1 MNLVITFLLAV
12 LGLFAAMLALM
23 EMGWRIGV
31 YRKKRDAKGAHSGL
45 GAIEGAVYGLMG
57 LLVAFTFSG
66 AASRFDARRELI
78 GHETNDI
85 GTAYLRVD
93 LLPPDLQPAIR
104 EDFRNYVDAR
114 LGYYRNVGSDE
125 AAAKT
130 ESDKATALQ
139 GKIWSE
145 SVAACQKASVPSTTS
160 LVLSSINSMIDVTT
174 TRAVAFET
182 HPPAVVFWG
191 MGILV
196 LASALLAGYSLAEAQ
211 TRSLVHM
218 FVYSAIF
225 AIAVYVIIDLEFPR
239 VGLIRIDS
247 ADHFVVDLRNNMR

>member
-23 EMGWRIGV
+23 ETGWRIGV

-114 LGYYRNVGSDE
+114 LAYYRNVGE
-125 AAAKT
+125 NLVGICCGLP
-130 ESDKATALQ
+130 ESQRSGDN
-139 GKIWSE
+139 
-145 SVAACQKASVPSTTS
+145 VACPLFCEQHDRRNHDAGC
-160 LVLSSINSMIDVTT
+160 
-174 TRAVAFET
+174 
-182 HPPAVVFWG
+182 
-191 MGILV
+191 GI
-196 LASALLAGYSLAEAQ
+196 
-211 TRSLVHM
+211 
-218 FVYSAIF
+218 
-225 AIAVYVIIDLEFPR
+225 
-239 VGLIRIDS
+239 
-247 ADHFVVDLRNNMR
+247 

>member
-1 MNLVITFLLAV
+1 MKRTTLAQPICESICCPQICNL
-12 LGLFAAMLALM
+12 
-23 EMGWRIGV
+23 
-31 YRKKRDAKGAHSGL
+31 
-45 GAIEGAVYGLMG
+45 
-57 LLVAFTFSG
+57 
-66 AASRFDARRELI
+66 RF
-78 GHETNDI
+78 
-85 GTAYLRVD
+85 
-93 LLPPDLQPAIR
+93 
-104 EDFRNYVDAR
+104 
-114 LGYYRNVGSDE
+114 
-125 AAAKT
+125 AKT
-130 ESDKATALQ
+130 SATMSMPGSLITEMS

-145 SVAACQKASVPSTTS
+145 SVAACQKASVPATTS
-160 LVLSSINSMIDVTT
+160 LVLSSVNSMIDVTT

-247 ADHFVVDLRNNMR
+247 ADHFLVDLRNNM